1 MNFKS
6 EISDAITY
14 TLRDWKGIV
23 LLGIILCIASTV
35 EEVQTDNINLYYFL
49 LIASAITLLFEEGYR
64 YNIIKNT
71 VQKKFSHKVISDF
84 REFMKEGFI
93 ELITAYIFIAIM
105 YPTYTLSDQTQGIT
119 SIIFTILQY
128 LVYFLFYASAVNKV
142 LHGGKFI
149 SGLNFIEIF
158 KLYYNI
164 GLKRVIF
171 VIILVLINLTLLY
184 HCVLNLG
191 IFRVDHFLDFIVSF
205 FLNPI
210 LMLTI
215 TRFLAISG
223 KEYYL

>member
-6 EISDAITY
+6 QILDAVTY

-35 EEVQTDNINLYYFL
+35 EEVQVDNMNLYYIL
-49 LIASAITLLFEEGYR
+49 LIISSITLLFEEGYR

-71 VQKKFSHKVISDF
+71 VQNKFSNAISDF

-93 ELITAYIFIAIM
+93 ELITAYIFFLIM
-105 YPTYTLSDQTQGIT
+105 YPAYILSDQTQGIT
-119 SIIFTILQY
+119 SIILAILGY
-128 LVYFLFYASAVNKV
+128 LLYFLFYASAVNKV
-142 LHGGKFI
+142 LHGGRFI

-164 GLKRVIF
+164 GLKRVIL
-171 VIILVLINLTLLY
+171 VIILVLINLSLLF

-191 IFRVDHFLDFIVSF
+191 IFKTAHFLDFIVSF

-210 LMLTI
+210 LMLFI
-215 TRFLAISG
+215 TRFLAITG

>member
-6 EISDAITY
+6 QVFDAVTY

-23 LLGIILCIASTV
+23 LLGIIFCIASTV
-35 EEVQTDNINLYYFL
+35 EEVQVDNMNLYYIL
-49 LIASAITLLFEEGYR
+49 LIISSITLLFEEGHR

-71 VQKKFSHKVISDF
+71 VQEKFSHEVISDF
-84 REFMKEGFI
+84 REFMKDGFI
-93 ELITAYIFIAIM
+93 ELITAYIFFLIM
-105 YPTYTLSDQTQGIT
+105 YPVYTLSEQTQGIT
-119 SIIFTILQY
+119 SIILAILGY
-128 LVYFLFYASAVNKV
+128 LLYFLFYASAVNKV
-142 LHGGKFI
+142 LHGGRFI

-171 VIILVLINLTLLY
+171 VIILVLINLTLLV

-191 IFRVDHFLDFIVSF
+191 IFRIGHFLDFIVSF

-223 KEYYL
+223 KKYYL

>member
-6 EISDAITY
+6 QILDAVTY

-35 EEVQTDNINLYYFL
+35 EEVQVDNMNLYYIL
-49 LIASAITLLFEEGYR
+49 LIISSITLLFEEGYR

-71 VQKKFSHKVISDF
+71 VQNKFSNAISDF

-93 ELITAYIFIAIM
+93 ELITAYIFFLIM
-105 YPTYTLSDQTQGIT
+105 YPVYTLRDQTLGVT
-119 SIIFTILQY
+119 STILEILGY
-128 LVYFLFYASAVNKV
+128 LLYFLFYASAVNKV
-142 LHGGKFI
+142 LHGGRFI

-164 GLKRVIF
+164 GLKRVIL
-171 VIILVLINLTLLY
+171 VIILVLINLLLLF

-191 IFRVDHFLDFIVSF
+191 ILKTAHFLDFIISF

-210 LMLTI
+210 LMLFI
-215 TRFLAISG
+215 TRFLAIAG

>member
-6 EISDAITY
+6 QILDAVTY

-35 EEVQTDNINLYYFL
+35 EEVQVDNMNLYYIL
-49 LIASAITLLFEEGYR
+49 LIISSITLLFEEGYR

-71 VQKKFSHKVISDF
+71 VQNKFSNAISDF

-93 ELITAYIFIAIM
+93 ELITAYIFFLIM
-105 YPTYTLSDQTQGIT
+105 YPAYILSDQTQGIT
-119 SIIFTILQY
+119 SIILAILGY
-128 LVYFLFYASAVNKV
+128 LLYFLFYASAVNKV
-142 LHGGKFI
+142 LHGGRFI

-171 VIILVLINLTLLY
+171 VIILVLINLTLLV
-184 HCVLNLG
+184 HCVLNLD
-191 IFRVDHFLDFIVSF
+191 IFRIGHFLDFIVSF

-223 KEYYL
+223 KKYYL